1 MANFKDKVNTRLS
14 SRNIAEDKCEEY
26 LNTVDGLHWSR
37 FGFDETNNNIPIKF
51 FIKIPEIVRNV
62 PDYICVKEKAFF
74 IETKGFVETLKIK
87 ESDLKSY
94 TYWNDILNLYFFAY
108 DCEREVFHKL
118 SYREILAELPT
129 SEIARYPD
137 NNKLYY
143 KINL

>member
-1 MANFKDKVNTRLS
+1 MLIPVVYPSFSKSPVNPKL
-14 SRNIAEDKCEEY
+14 
-26 LNTVDGLHWSR
+26 L
-37 FGFDETNNNIPIKF
+37 
-51 FIKIPEIVRNV
+51 
-62 PDYICVKEKAFF
+62 
-74 IETKGFVETLKIK
+74 
-87 ESDLKSY
+87 
-94 TYWNDILNLYFFAY
+94 DILNLYFFAY